1 MLAFSTRTLV
11 LLLSSAVLLGATNTD
26 ARRILPKPILDS
38 NHDLEPIAATAT
50 APIYAHTQPP
60 EQRIAHTIVHAHR
73 QAEDTTKP
81 LNDPSS
87 VSSLLSRLS
96 TATAANSAASTGSQA
111 ASATG
116 TGTSSSSSI
125 PFLSI
130 GSEPTDFGSSS
141 AATAT
146 ATATAGGGGN
156 GAAAALSVGSV
167 KAGVVLAGALAAYMA
182 LGTCF
187 LYLGLG
193 LGLPRN
199 SGFVQLWEQIT

>member
-1 MLAFSTRTLV
+1 MLFRSLNLNMLATSARTLA
-11 LLLSSAVLLGATNTD
+11 LLLSSAVLLGATSTD

-38 NHDLEPIAATAT
+38 NHDLEPEPIAATAT

-73 QAEDTTKP
+73 QAEETTKP

-96 TATAANSAASTGSQA
+96 TATAASSASSTGSQSQA

-116 TGTSSSSSI
+116 TGTSSSSSSI

-141 AATAT
+141 AATAA

-167 KAGVVLAGALAAYMA
+167 KVGVVLAGALAAYMA
-182 LGTCF
+182 LGASICIQWMGIEF
-187 LYLGLG
+187 
-193 LGLPRN
+193 
-199 SGFVQLWEQIT
+199 

>member
-1 MLAFSTRTLV
+1 MLATSARTLV
-11 LLLSSAVLLGATNTD
+11 LLSSAVLLGATDTD

-60 EQRIAHTIVHAHR
+60 EQRVAHTIVHAHR
-73 QAEDTTKP
+73 QAEETTKP

-96 TATAANSAASTGSQA
+96 TATAASSASSTGSQSQA

-116 TGTSSSSSI
+116 TGPSSSSSSI

-141 AATAT
+141 AAAAT

-156 GAAAALSVGSV
+156 GAAAALSGSV

-182 LGTCF
+182 LGACF
-187 LYLGLG
+187 LCLGL
-193 LGLPRN
+193 
-199 SGFVQLWEQIT
+199 

>member
-1 MLAFSTRTLV
+1 MLATSARTLV
-11 LLLSSAVLLGATNTD
+11 LLSSAVLLGATDTD

-38 NHDLEPIAATAT
+38 NHDLEPEPIGFVATAT

-73 QAEDTTKP
+73 QAEETTKP

-96 TATAANSAASTGSQA
+96 TATAASSASSTGSQSQA

-116 TGTSSSSSI
+116 TGPSSSSSSI

-141 AATAT
+141 AAAAT

-156 GAAAALSVGSV
+156 GAAAALSGSV

-182 LGTCF
+182 LGACF
-187 LYLGLG
+187 LCLGL
-193 LGLPRN
+193 
-199 SGFVQLWEQIT
+199 

>member
-1 MLAFSTRTLV
+1 MLATSARTLV
-11 LLLSSAVLLGATNTD
+11 LLSSAVLLGATDTD

-38 NHDLEPIAATAT
+38 NHDLEPEPIGFVATAT

-96 TATAANSAASTGSQA
+96 TATAASSSTGSA
-111 ASATG
+111 NATA
-116 TGTSSSSSI
+116 TSSSSSI

-141 AATAT
+141 AAAATGT

-182 LGTCF
+182 LGACF
-187 LYLGLG
+187 LYC
-193 LGLPRN
+193 R
-199 SGFVQLWEQIT
+199 W